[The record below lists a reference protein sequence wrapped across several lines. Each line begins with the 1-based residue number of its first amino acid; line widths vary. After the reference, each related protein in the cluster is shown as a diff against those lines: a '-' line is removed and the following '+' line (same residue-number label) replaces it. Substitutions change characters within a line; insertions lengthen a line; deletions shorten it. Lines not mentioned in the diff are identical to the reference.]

1 MAVRNGYPRTGADV
15 VREVLAALAPGEL
28 PYVESV
34 LEAYRID
41 PWTLDGRRAG
51 VPVDQVDGWS
61 AFALGF
67 VAETVVSLAPAEEP
81 EASGRGRLTM
91 LLSRW
96 RRSRTGELANV
107 PDTPVPA
114 FEAEQ
119 LRLAWASAMD
129 AATCRGYPP
138 RDREAFAAAV
148 VAALAVG
155 HAPRQRRSAE
165 D

>member
-1 MAVRNGYPRTGADV
+1 
-15 VREVLAALAPGEL
+15 VLAALAPAEL

-51 VPVDQVDGWS
+51 IPADQVDGWS
-61 AFALGF
+61 AFVLGF
-67 VAETVVSLAPAEEP
+67 VAETVVALGPAEEP
-81 EASGRGRLTM
+81 VGSGRGRLTT
-91 LLSRW
+91 LLRSRR
-96 RRSRTGELANV
+96 RRSRTDELANV

-119 LRLAWASAMD
+119 LRRAWASATD
-129 AATCRGYPP
+129 AATCRGYRP

-148 VAALAVG
+148 VAALSVG

-165 D
+165 G